1 MTPILYKKTAN
12 KAETATTNG
21 LGFLTECVK
30 CEITEERNGVF
41 EAELQYPTTGR
52 LYSELVNGAIFKA
65 IAADGGNPQL
75 FRIYKVGKTINGI
88 TTYNA
93 EHISYD
99 LINLPVN
106 GLTVRD
112 TTAQAAMRAA
122 LNMCPLSHEF
132 EAYSDIK
139 TPNTTEVV
147 TPCGIRSML
156 GGIEGSILDTWG
168 GEFEFDNFDVH
179 LWAHRG
185 ENRGVILRYGK
196 NLTDFKQEENI
207 ANCYTHVFPYAIR
220 TKTTT
225 TEDGQ
230 AGEEEAEKIT
240 LPENVIELPTSSVGH
255 TRVLMLD
262 LSGEF
267 EQEEEYT
274 DDALREKAE
283 AYIKEYGLTAPEVNI
298 SVSFV
303 ALWQTEEYK
312 GIAALER
319 VKLCDEVSVYF
330 EPLGVKASAKVVK
343 TVYDALSERYSSI
356 ELGTPKAN
364 FADTVKSITQ
374 SVTAAKAAAENTF
387 ARLLVEAGRI
397 TAEVSRAK
405 RSEEQITSLISQSAD
420 EILMSVSETYATKTA
435 GETRSFA
442 YSLTADGATFTA
454 NGKKVLEITK
464 DGLFCA
470 GRIEA
475 TTGKIGGLTITE
487 NYIYSEL
494 TSMSG
499 KSEGLY
505 IGPDGINV
513 GGGFI
518 VGKDGNVNITKGRIQ
533 IGGKYND
540 GNNTAYISNAGFS
553 TVYEYSWTGGGV
565 TRMTSEVNYGHISLT
580 ARDDLLGQQGRTIS
594 LYLGASENTGQWNLK
609 GTNAL
614 YLAAEEQTGSVSASI
629 YLQCTTDWKTYAT
642 IYAETGKLMGTW
654 TLTSGEAIT
663 SDENKKNTIE
673 DLDERYSSIFDALRP
688 RRFKY
693 NDGTSG
699 RFHTG
704 FIAQEVEE
712 AIIAAGLTTKE
723 MAAFERDSEGV
734 CALRYSEL
742 IALCVMKIQA
752 LEKKLA
758 KRAEE

>member
-88 TTYNA
+88 TTYSA

-274 DDALREKAE
+274 ADALREKAE

-364 FADTVKSITQ
+364 FADTVKNITQ

-397 TAEVSRAK
+397 TAEVSRAT

-499 KSEGLY
+499 QNEGLY

-518 VGKDGNVNITKGRIQ
+518 VGKDGNVNITKGKIKVGGTSADGSQYTSIDIDGLYTIFEYDYAPGYGKAQSTIRLNHGRLHLSCRDDRLQSRGMTTID
-533 IGGKYND
+533 IGADDNLEGYAIK
-540 GNNTAYISNAGFS
+540 ALHALYIAATNEIFGAS
-553 TVYEYSWTGGGV
+553 
-565 TRMTSEVNYGHISLT
+565 ISLHYS
-580 ARDDLLGQQGRTIS
+580 DDSGRS
-594 LYLGASENTGQWNLK
+594 YM
-609 GTNAL
+609 
-614 YLAAEEQTGSVSASI
+614 
-629 YLQCTTDWKTYAT
+629 T
-642 IYAETGKLMGTW
+642 IYAETGNLMGTW

-663 SDENKKNTIE
+663 SDKNRKNTIE

-704 FIAQEVEE
+704 FIAQEVEK
-712 AIIAAGLTTKE
+712 AILAAGLTTKE

>member
-65 IAADGGNPQL
+65 TAADGGNPQL

-274 DDALREKAE
+274 ADALREKAE

-397 TAEVSRAK
+397 TAEVSRAT

-442 YSLTADGATFTA
+442 YSLTASGATFTA

-499 KSEGLY
+499 QNEGLY

-518 VGKDGNVNITKGRIQ
+518 VGKDGNVNITKGKIKV
-533 IGGKYND
+533 GGTSTD
-540 GNNTAYISNAGFS
+540 GSQYTSINIDGIYTIFEYDYAPGYGKAQS
-553 TVYEYSWTGGGV
+553 TITLNHGRLHLSC
-565 TRMTSEVNYGHISLT
+565 
-580 ARDDLLGQQGRTIS
+580 RDDGLQSRGMTTIDIGADDDLVGYAIKALHALQLS
-594 LYLGASENTGQWNLK
+594 ATDNIFGASIHLR
-609 GTNAL
+609 
-614 YLAAEEQTGSVSASI
+614 
-629 YLQCTTDWKTYAT
+629 YADDSGRSYID
-642 IYAETGKLMGTW
+642 IYADVGRLFGTW
-654 TLTSGEAIT
+654 TLSSGDAIT
-663 SDENKKNTIE
+663 SDENRKNTIE

-704 FIAQEVEE
+704 FIAQEVEK
-712 AIIAAGLTTKE
+712 AILAAGLTTKE